1 MADNKLIFKDA
12 EEARDDITKRE
23 LKEIRKLYNQWAR
36 DIKSEYN
43 SYKMSGGSDV
53 QKMRELT
60 QMYYRMRNASKQL
73 SADINS
79 RINIGINDMSN
90 ITVAVNKRWLS
101 SLGIKDISK
110 FDTRFS
116 YAKNIAVRN
125 IITGNLYSDKKPL
138 SERIWNIS
146 QGHDRDIYNIISMG
160 VAQDMSVYDIAK
172 MLEKYV
178 NPQARVPWTVKTY
191 EQNGVTKIVSVHN
204 RKVDYNAYRLAR
216 TMIQHSY
223 QSTLIALTK
232 DNPFVNGYI
241 WHASGGH
248 PCELCS
254 DRDGTFYTA
263 EEVPLD
269 HPNGQCTLEVSID
282 EAKASGNLAEFYM
295 NPIYYPEAF
304 ASGS

>member
-1 MADNKLIFKDA
+1 MANNELIFKDA
-12 EEARDDITKRE
+12 EEARDEITKRE
-23 LKEIRKLYNQWAR
+23 LKEIRKLYNKWAR
-36 DIKSEYN
+36 EIKSEYQ
-43 SYKMSGGSDV
+43 SYKTSGGSDV

-60 QMYYRMRNASKQL
+60 KMYYEMRNASKQL
-73 SADINS
+73 STEINS
-79 RINIGINDMSN
+79 RITLGINDISN
-90 ITVAVNKRWLS
+90 VTVAVNRRWLS
-101 SLGIKDISK
+101 SLGVDVNS
-110 FDTRFS
+110 FDARFS
-116 YAKNIAVRN
+116 YAKNLAIRN

-178 NPQARVPWTVKTY
+178 NPQARIPWTYKSY

-204 RKVDYNAYRLAR
+204 KKVDYNAYRLAR

-223 QSTLIALTK
+223 QSTLIALTR

-254 DRDGTFYTA
+254 DRDGIFYTA
-263 EEVPLD
+263 DEVPLD

-282 EAKASGNLAEFYM
+282 KVKASGDLSGFYM

>member
-125 IITGNLYSDKKPL
+125 IITGNLYSDL
-138 SERIWNIS
+138 AFYDTSERNLKFLCATMDGRVDCIFLKVRYNEQDKNHYFKDKLLSFNINHLL
-146 QGHDRDIYNIISMG
+146 QVIVLEMAVVCLLIYCNH
-160 VAQDMSVYDIAK
+160 
-172 MLEKYV
+172 
-178 NPQARVPWTVKTY
+178 R
-191 EQNGVTKIVSVHN
+191 
-204 RKVDYNAYRLAR
+204 
-216 TMIQHSY
+216 MI
-223 QSTLIALTK
+223 
-232 DNPFVNGYI
+232 
-241 WHASGGH
+241 
-248 PCELCS
+248 
-254 DRDGTFYTA
+254 
-263 EEVPLD
+263 
-269 HPNGQCTLEVSID
+269 
-282 EAKASGNLAEFYM
+282 
-295 NPIYYPEAF
+295 
-304 ASGS
+304 

>member
-1 MADNKLIFKDA
+1 MADDRFIFKDA

-23 LKEIRKLYNQWAR
+23 LKEIRKLYTQWAR

-43 SYKMSGGSDV
+43 SYKLSGGTDV

-73 SADINS
+73 STEINS
-79 RINIGINDMSN
+79 RVTLGINQISDV
-90 ITVAVNKRWLS
+90 TVAVNRRWLS
-101 SLGIKDISK
+101 SLGIDVNK
-110 FDTRFS
+110 FDARFS
-116 YAKNIAVRN
+116 YSKNLAIRN
-125 IITGNLYSDKKPL
+125 IITGNLYADKKPL

-160 VAQDMSVYDIAK
+160 IAQDMSVYDIAK

-178 NPQARVPWTVKTY
+178 NPSARVPWTYKTY
-191 EQNGVTKIVSVHN
+191 EQNGVTKMVSVHN
-204 RKVDYNAYRLAR
+204 RKVDYNAYRLAK
-216 TMIQHSY
+216 TMMQHSY

-232 DNPFVNGYI
+232 DNPFVKGYI

-263 EEVPLD
+263 DDIPLD
-269 HPNGQCTLEVSID
+269 HPNGECTIEVSID
-282 EAKASGNLAEFYM
+282 KEKASGDMAGFYM
-295 NPIYYPEAF
+295 NPIYYPGTF
-304 ASGS
+304 ASGP